1 MNILSR
7 LSYHALPAFQNFLFW
22 KNNCM
27 CNQESAQDV
36 DIFPYEK
43 IMNRSEPT
51 NQAQTKINTTKGP
64 NTYSNDL
71 KNYHTT

>member
-1 MNILSR
+1 
-7 LSYHALPAFQNFLFW
+7 
-22 KNNCM
+22 M

-36 DIFPYEK
+36 DIFPDEK

-51 NQAQTKINTTKGP
+51 KQAQTKINTTKGP